1 MTRLLL
7 TVAVVAWFGSITQ
20 AAPITYTL
28 TTTASGTLGASTFT
42 NATVTVTLSG
52 DTSGIAVGPAPNTNF
67 LVNPG
72 NASVTIGGLGT
83 ATFTDPIIMVSS
95 YNGLFSDGTSA
106 VLILDN
112 ATGTG
117 ILLQEGT
124 VFSGY
129 GLGVMAPVTGT
140 GGVASGS
147 HAVQVFPT
155 TKGNM
160 TWAVGQALGTST
172 FTASTTATTAP
183 GTTTNITLNLTA
195 TNQTN
200 SVPNSFSVVETG
212 SAGPLGP
219 ATLSMSS
226 TPTIDTNGNF
236 IAPILF
242 TATLSFNQTD
252 SIVAVFM
259 DNDLNVFKESPLTLS
274 GGTITDGTGAYKGA
288 SGSLSLNFTP
298 MGPTNSYTTTG
309 SGSVTVGSK
318 TTALNLTNFHGGV
331 FCLQCTEEFHSGTIS
346 GTIAPFG
353 NVTIALTDDVTNSP
367 PEPRI
372 GFGTI
377 PVSATDSFNI
387 FSPTSFNNLGDTI
400 TETVSGG
407 RERSPERRDHLRLRL
422 VKTARALTWCRAPAP
437 SPPRPPVHPSLP
449 R

>member
-172 FTASTTATTAP
+172 FTASTTTTTAP

-298 MGPTNSYTTTG
+298 MGRHQLVHHHRLGKRDRGKQDDRVKPHEFSRRR
-309 SGSVTVGSK
+309 VLFAV
-318 TTALNLTNFHGGV
+318 HGGISQRHHIRHHRAV
-331 FCLQCTEEFHSGTIS
+331 RKRDDSSHRRRHQLSSRTEDRSL
-346 GTIAPFG
+346 APF
-353 NVTIALTDDVTNSP
+353 P
-367 PEPRI
+367 
-372 GFGTI
+372 
-377 PVSATDSFNI
+377 
-387 FSPTSFNNLGDTI
+387 
-400 TETVSGG
+400 
-407 RERSPERRDHLRLRL
+407 
-422 VKTARALTWCRAPAP
+422 
-437 SPPRPPVHPSLP
+437 
-449 R
+449 